1 MLSTGFPE
9 CNKLSKDS
17 WKPILVSAL
26 SVSLA
31 IYNVVWGLWMVTKL
45 RILGELKANAVTK
58 ALGFSVMSAFAGLM
72 HQGCEFLHM
81 LIMDRGFHVTYYYP
95 GTGINTLSLCV
106 LGFGIVLC
114 DLSIPLLWIGI
125 VTAGMNKADSAK
137 KMARSEKIVKN
148 LSITF
153 VVSFIACAAVLGL
166 PNTGVYSVL
175 WFLGLTFPFNYGGR
189 VMSKQV
195 R

>member
-9 CNKLSKDS
+9 CNELSKES
-17 WKPILVSAL
+17 WKPILVSGMSA
-26 SVSLA
+26 SLA
-31 IYNVVWGLWMVTKL
+31 FYNMAWGFWMVAKL
-45 RILGELKANAVTK
+45 RILGELKSNAVTK
-58 ALGFSVMSAFAGLM
+58 ALGFSVMSAFAGLV
-72 HQGCEFLHM
+72 HQGSEFLHM
-81 LIMDRGFHVTYYYP
+81 LIMNRGFHVAYYYP
-95 GTGINTLSLCV
+95 GTGINTISLCV

-137 KMARSEKIVKN
+137 KTARSKKIVKN
-148 LSITF
+148 LSIAF
-153 VVSFIACAAVLGL
+153 VVSFMACAIFLGL

-175 WFLGLTFPFNYGGR
+175 WFIGLTFPFNYGGR